1 LAAISQGLAVDPR
14 TRTGRR
20 FDGWLVLATII
31 LLGFGLMSLYSVGY
45 EKGEVAFRKQ
55 VINTVI
61 GLVPFSL
68 FYFVKPEFWRKISN
82 WLYVLSVGLLGGVLA
97 LGFRA
102 GGAKRWIDVGPL
114 QFQPSELVKLLLVL
128 TLATFY
134 VNRQDRVDKLST
146 FLWSIAHVALPI
158 AMVLKQPHLGGA
170 LVLLVIWLCVSMVSN
185 VRLRYIVG
193 SLGLVVMLAA
203 AAWTVPGVLRPY
215 HKERVAAL
223 FTTDE
228 QDEDYQVFRAQL
240 AFGVGGVSGT
250 GFLRGEQKRGGYIP
264 EQHNDFIVTVLG
276 EEGGLVGCG
285 MLLAA
290 YAFFYYR
297 IWLVMRHADDVYY
310 RMIAAGIFGLLS
322 FHTVVNLGMVLQ
334 LLPVVGLWLPFM
346 SAGGSAIW
354 LCLACVGLLLNIRGR
369 ERPVLF

>member
-1 LAAISQGLAVDPR
+1 
-14 TRTGRR
+14 
-20 FDGWLVLATII
+20 
-31 LLGFGLMSLYSVGY
+31 MSLFSVGY
-45 EKGEVAFRKQ
+45 GRGEGPFRKQ
-55 VINTVI
+55 LINAVI
-61 GLVPFSL
+61 GLGPLSL

-82 WLYVLSVGLLGGVLA
+82 WLYLVSVGLLASVLA

-102 GGAKRWIDVGPL
+102 GGAKRWIEVGPL
-114 QFQPSELVKLLLVL
+114 QFQPSELVKLLMVL

-134 VNRQDRVDKLST
+134 AKRQDQVDKLST
-146 FLWSIAHVALPI
+146 FLWSIAHMALPI
-158 AMVLKQPHLGGA
+158 AMLLKQPHLGGA
-170 LVLLVIWLCVSMVSN
+170 LVLLVIWLCVSVVSN
-185 VRLRYIVG
+185 VRLRFIVG
-193 SLGLVVMLAA
+193 ALGLVGLLIAG
-203 AAWTVPGVLRPY
+203 AWTIPGILRPY
-215 HKERVAAL
+215 HRERVMAM

-250 GFLRGEQKRGGYIP
+250 GFLRGEQKSGGYIP
-264 EQHNDFIVTVLG
+264 EQHNDFIITVLG

-290 YAFFYYR
+290 YAFFFYR
-297 IWLVMRHADDVYY
+297 IWLIMRHADDVYY
-310 RMIAAGIFGLLS
+310 RMITAGIFGLLA